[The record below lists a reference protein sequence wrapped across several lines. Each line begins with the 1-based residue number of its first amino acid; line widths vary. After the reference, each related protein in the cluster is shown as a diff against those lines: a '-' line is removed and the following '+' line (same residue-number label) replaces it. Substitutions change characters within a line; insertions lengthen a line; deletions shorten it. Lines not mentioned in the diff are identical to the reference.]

1 MILKSPEVI
10 HPCCFDLWFG
20 WRGEEFTTITPNN
33 LLRIEHYPS
42 SLWNRFFTIRQKH
55 SRKPMFRASFFLEKY
70 TRKLHPTGFSLESER
85 WNNRENFLHS
95 KAWRLFVEKSPH
107 QNREMTRWRN
117 QDHLLQKAATTL
129 AESQI
134 QNSHFPHEKESTWR
148 SRNMFLPWEG
158 IPCGTM
164 ATRGLPRIVCPWPRG
179 HTSLRHL
186 YSFLS

>member
-42 SLWNRFFTIRQKH
+42 SLWNRFFAIRQKH

-95 KAWRLFVEKSPH
+95 KAWRLFVEESGPPASEGSHNTCRVPNSEFTFSP
-107 QNREMTRWRN
+107 REGKHLKVKEYVPPVRRN
-117 QDHLLQKAATTL
+117 PMRYHGYMRPPQGRAPL
-129 AESQI
+129 A
-134 QNSHFPHEKESTWR
+134 
-148 SRNMFLPWEG
+148 
-158 IPCGTM
+158 
-164 ATRGLPRIVCPWPRG
+164 
-179 HTSLRHL
+179 
-186 YSFLS
+186 